1 MVRPCFP
8 ELTEKNSEGSPNR
21 VFKYQIINTN
31 TNTATSCLTQCSN
44 FGFGAGGME
53 YGQECCTYNDF
64 FSDFLILPL
73 LSSSFGQNML
83 SYRSS
88 LRIARADV
96 AGQTAVTPLT
106 LQMPAQQSTLI
117 LTVMSLAAAIQ
128 HIFAVAEIEYHTI
141 LGQAHPSKSGPAPQ
155 AAALA
160 NIST

>member
-1 MVRPCFP
+1 MKVLLTGYSNIKSSTRTPIPLPVVSPSVRISDLGLVVWSTARNAVRITIAS
-8 ELTEKNSEGSPNR
+8 LT
-21 VFKYQIINTN
+21 
-31 TNTATSCLTQCSN
+31 
-44 FGFGAGGME
+44 
-53 YGQECCTYNDF
+53 
-64 FSDFLILPL
+64 FLILPL
-73 LSSSFGQNML
+73 LSSSFGQNMF

-88 LRIARADV
+88 LRIAGADV

-128 HIFAVAEIEYHTI
+128 IIFAVAEIEYHTI
-141 LGQAHPSKSGPAPQ
+141 LGPAHPSKSGPALQ

>member
-1 MVRPCFP
+1 MKVLLTGYSNIKSSTRTPIPLPVVSPSVRISDLGLVAWSTARNAVRITIAS
-8 ELTEKNSEGSPNR
+8 LT
-21 VFKYQIINTN
+21 
-31 TNTATSCLTQCSN
+31 
-44 FGFGAGGME
+44 
-53 YGQECCTYNDF
+53 
-64 FSDFLILPL
+64 FLILPL
-73 LSSSFGQNML
+73 LSSSFGQNMF

-88 LRIARADV
+88 LRIAGADF

-128 HIFAVAEIEYHTI
+128 IIFAVAEIEYHTI
-141 LGQAHPSKSGPAPQ
+141 LGQAHPSKSGPALQ